1 MTTLTHDGVGRVT
14 GGVDTHKVV
23 HVAAVIDSVGRLLA
37 TAEFTTTS
45 SGYRQLLA
53 WMRSHGELV
62 AVGRGPPSSASAALS
77 GDNDQRSTRS
87 GRRYARG
94 SPGGQPIVNPR
105 PRR

>member
-45 SGYRQLLA
+45 SG
-53 WMRSHGELV
+53 
-62 AVGRGPPSSASAALS
+62 
-77 GDNDQRSTRS
+77 
-87 GRRYARG
+87 
-94 SPGGQPIVNPR
+94 
-105 PRR
+105 